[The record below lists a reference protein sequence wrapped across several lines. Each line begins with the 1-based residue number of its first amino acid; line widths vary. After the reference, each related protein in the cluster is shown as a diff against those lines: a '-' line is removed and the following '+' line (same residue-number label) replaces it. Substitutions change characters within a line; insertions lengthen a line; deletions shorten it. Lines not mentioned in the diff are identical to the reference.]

1 MPAAQFVA
9 LRDMTFSY
17 DSSPDPLFI
26 GLNAHF
32 DIGFTGV
39 IGANGA
45 GKTTLMK
52 IVCGLL
58 VPDSGSIQGAD
69 HAIYCAQRTDR
80 PPAGLD
86 EFLLD
91 YDGDACTVRGRL
103 GIEHDF
109 GQRWDSLSHG
119 ERKRTQIG
127 CALWQQPSLL
137 AIDEPTNHIDAGAR
151 LMLIDSLRAFRGIG
165 LIVSHDRDLLDE
177 LCQQCVW
184 LTPPSARTFPGGYSL
199 ASKQRQLDRETTQ
212 REHDQA
218 ARENNLLQQERI
230 KRRELASRA
239 HADRSKRGLGRK
251 DHDAK
256 AKIDAAIV
264 SGKDGQAGRLLRQ
277 LDGRAERAQER
288 LADAR
293 VDKEYEIGIWLPGSV
308 SRRHHLLHLAPDKI
322 PLGGDRTLSFP
333 QLHIG
338 PADRIAITGANG
350 LGKSTLVRH
359 IMTCA
364 NVPPQHLTIMP
375 QEVDAELSRQIL
387 DQARAL
393 PKESLGQVMNIVS
406 RLGSRPQRLLDSR
419 EPSPGEVRKLLLALG
434 MARLPHLIVMDEP
447 TNHLDLPSIEALEAA
462 LMDCPCGLLLVSHDE
477 RFLSGLTGQRWRISS
492 ARDGNSELNIELE

>member
-1 MPAAQFVA
+1 M
-9 LRDMTFSY
+9 
-17 DSSPDPLFI
+17 
-26 GLNAHF
+26 
-32 DIGFTGV
+32 
-39 IGANGA
+39 
-45 GKTTLMK
+45 
-52 IVCGLL
+52 
-58 VPDSGSIQGAD
+58 
-69 HAIYCAQRTDR
+69 
-80 PPAGLD
+80 
-86 EFLLD
+86 
-91 YDGDACTVRGRL
+91 
-103 GIEHDF
+103 
-109 GQRWDSLSHG
+109 
-119 ERKRTQIG
+119 
-127 CALWQQPSLL
+127 
-137 AIDEPTNHIDAGAR
+137 
-151 LMLIDSLRAFRGIG
+151 
-165 LIVSHDRDLLDE
+165 
-177 LCQQCVW
+177 
-184 LTPPSARTFPGGYSL
+184 
-199 ASKQRQLDRETTQ
+199 
-212 REHDQA
+212 
-218 ARENNLLQQERI
+218 
-230 KRRELASRA
+230 
-239 HADRSKRGLGRK
+239 
-251 DHDAK
+251 
-256 AKIDAAIV
+256 
-264 SGKDGQAGRLLRQ
+264 
-277 LDGRAERAQER
+277 
-288 LADAR
+288 
-293 VDKEYEIGIWLPGSV
+293 PGSV